1 MANYNKKPQQTKNSQ
16 TPSPGLDENQPPA
29 SNEENEPLPPL
40 NYGALHR
47 LALILIDI
55 ARNPANPLDKTTDS

>member
-1 MANYNKKPQQTKNSQ
+1 MANYNKKPQQTKSSPI
-16 TPSPGLDENQPPA
+16 TSPGLDEDQPPA
-29 SNEENEPLPPL
+29 SKEENEPLPPL

-55 ARNPANPLDKTTDS
+55 ARNPASPLDKTTDS